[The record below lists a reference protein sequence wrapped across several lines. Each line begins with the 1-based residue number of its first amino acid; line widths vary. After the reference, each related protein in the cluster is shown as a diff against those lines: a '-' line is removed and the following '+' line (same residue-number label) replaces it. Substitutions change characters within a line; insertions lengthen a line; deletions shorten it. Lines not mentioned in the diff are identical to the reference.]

1 MNERQYYL
9 SYIQWLKSQGSV
21 AAYLKQTVNHD
32 ISKQSLY
39 RLVEDYLY
47 EHYPQQRDLILQ
59 LK

>member
-21 AAYLKQTVNHD
+21 ADYLKQTVNHD

-47 EHYPQQRDLILQ
+47 EHYPRQRDLILQ